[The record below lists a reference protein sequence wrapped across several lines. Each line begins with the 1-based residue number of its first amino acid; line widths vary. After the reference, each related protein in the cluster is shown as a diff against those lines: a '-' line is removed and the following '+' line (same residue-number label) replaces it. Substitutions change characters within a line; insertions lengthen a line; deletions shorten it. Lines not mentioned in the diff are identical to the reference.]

1 MLNKPKHII
10 FMTITLIK
18 ETHPETGRVR
28 YSVER
33 NGIFVDGS
41 LTEHEDVARRIYNAL
56 KKSTGISVWEREV
69 VENEER

>member
-1 MLNKPKHII
+1 
-10 FMTITLIK
+10 MTITLIK

-56 KKSTGISVWEREV
+56 KKSTGISVW
-69 VENEER
+69 